1 MTDLLAEGINFFN
14 NGRYFEAHETW
25 EDLWRR
31 TRGPLRL
38 FYQGLV
44 QAAVGLHH
52 FVRGNP
58 NGGRAQLTK
67 SIAKLS
73 EYPARF
79 CQIDNEKLVAD
90 LRTILE
96 DGVIRPIKIV
106 RDERPVIQSEL

>member
-1 MTDLLAEGINFFN
+1 MTDLLVEGIIFFN
-14 NGRYFEAHETW
+14 NGRYFEAHERW

-52 FVRGNP
+52 FARGNS

-67 SIAKLS
+67 SIAKLA

-90 LRTILE
+90 LRAILE
-96 DGVIRPIKIV
+96 EGVIRPINIV
-106 RDERPVIQSEL
+106 RSRDL

>member
-1 MTDLLAEGINFFN
+1 MSDLLVAGINFFN
-14 NGRYFEAHETW
+14 AGRYFEAHESW
-25 EDLWRR
+25 EDLWRT

-52 FVRGNP
+52 LHHENL

-67 SIAKLS
+67 SVTKLA

-79 CQIDNEKLVAD
+79 CEIDNAKLVND
-90 LRTILE
+90 LRQILH
-96 DGVIRPIKIV
+96 DGVTRSILIV
-106 RDERPVIQSEL
+106 RESKPVVQSEG